1 MKNTFKKKINLT
13 ISYFT
18 LLFGAFLMFINYDSV
33 YLLNI
38 MIFQVEWKP
47 DSSCFIEEAS
57 LCRLGDLT
65 RHGTLD
71 IAGRKAN
78 ASELTRKLFTET
90 MLSLSGSRALFG
102 KSLVIYDDHGPVARG
117 DRLACS
123 M

>member
-1 MKNTFKKKINLT
+1 
-13 ISYFT
+13 
-18 LLFGAFLMFINYDSV
+18 
-33 YLLNI
+33 
-38 MIFQVEWKP
+38 MIFQVEWKS
-47 DSSCFIEEAS
+47 DSSCFIEEVS

-65 RHGTLD
+65 RHGTLE

-78 ASELTRKLFTET
+78 ASELTRKLFTDT
-90 MLSLSGSRALFG
+90 MLPLSGSRTLFG

>member
-1 MKNTFKKKINLT
+1 MPD
-13 ISYFT
+13 T
-18 LLFGAFLMFINYDSV
+18 LYKAIT
-33 YLLNI
+33 
-38 MIFQVEWKP
+38 FQVDWKP
-47 DSSCFIEEAS
+47 NSSCSVVEAS

-65 RHGTLD
+65 RHGALK

-78 ASELTRKLFTET
+78 ASELTRRFLTDT
-90 MLSLSGSRALFG
+90 VLSLSGSHSLFG